1 MRIPSGYAGYGSA
14 FAGEA
19 LSGRGKNDL
28 PSALSSGDGSSLAK
42 EEARILRDVENH
54 LQKAD
59 PESLQ
64 VRYDYALGPDGKR
77 YITGAHISYLEEEE
91 LPSSEALQSDQEA
104 ASAHGSKASGDA
116 SPSPTYGEDPQVQA
130 AVRELEKIDREV
142 RAHEAA
148 HMAVGGQYA
157 GGASYTYTVGPDGK
171 RYAVGGEVPIS
182 APGGS
187 TPEETLRIMQQ
198 VRAAALSPGS
208 PSGQDRQVAAA
219 AASAEAQARM
229 ELQAQSLE
237 GQDSKELWGFSGE
250 TKAFAAPQESA
261 KEEILSSESLFG
273 SFFEHKFLG
282 NHVGEEESPETPLL
296 SWQNFRRA
304 YEGPWV
310 TERSK
315 GFESAEE
322 FSWNMAM

>member
-1 MRIPSGYAGYGSA
+1 MRISSGYGEYGNA

-19 LSGRGKNDL
+19 LSKGGKNNL
-28 PSALSSGDGSSLAK
+28 PPALSSEEGSSLAK

-59 PESLQ
+59 PDSLR

-91 LPSSEALQSDQEA
+91 HSSSEKAQD
-104 ASAHGSKASGDA
+104 ASSSHGDKISKDG
-116 SPSPTYGEDPQVQA
+116 SPSPTYGKDPQVQA
-130 AVRELEKIDREV
+130 AVRDLEKIDREV

-148 HMAVGGQYA
+148 HMAAGGQYA

-182 APGGS
+182 APRGS
-187 TPEETLRIMQQ
+187 TPEETIEIMQR
-198 VRAAALSPGS
+198 VRAAALAPGN

-219 AASAEAQARM
+219 TASAEAQARM
-229 ELQAQSLE
+229 ELQAQALE
-237 GQDSKELWGFSGE
+237 GQGSKELSGFSQE
-250 TKAFAAPQESA
+250 TKAFAAPQETA
-261 KEEILSSESLFG
+261 KEESLSSESL
-273 SFFEHKFLG
+273 FEHKFLG
-282 NHVGEEESPETPLL
+282 NHVGEEESPEAPLL

-310 TERSK
+310 TGRSK
-315 GFESAEE
+315 GFESGEE